1 MNILETRRGDVNC
14 TSALG
19 ELIEYSSRL
28 KKRGFTEFLSDCQV
42 VVNYYSLY
50 SYLRGSTVDCQ
61 GCPVCWTVYWPV
73 VICAQG
79 PRNSA
84 FRSDTNRIHCY

>member
-28 KKRGFTEFLSDCQV
+28 KKRGFTEFLSDC
-42 VVNYYSLY
+42 
-50 SYLRGSTVDCQ
+50 
-61 GCPVCWTVYWPV
+61 
-73 VICAQG
+73 
-79 PRNSA
+79 
-84 FRSDTNRIHCY
+84 